1 MFHTCCCVVAH
12 CPGDPEAIKSVR
24 MVLPLMPAVVVCGHH
39 LTKAR
44 TALQEDLG
52 EVVLA
57 RLEAQQGEALET
69 TLLGLRVHTGG
80 RVLLNPKGR
89 QVHT

>member
-1 MFHTCCCVVAH
+1 
-12 CPGDPEAIKSVR
+12 
-24 MVLPLMPAVVVCGHH
+24 MPAVVFCGHH

-57 RLEAQQGEALET
+57 RLEAHQGEALET
-69 TLLGLRVHTGG
+69 MFLGLRVHTGG
-80 RVLLNPKGR
+80 RVLLNLEGT
-89 QVHT
+89 QVPT